1 MTYRELL
8 ELYKTGKLDAET
20 QKALEQDIEKQDA
33 ISEYLFEEASI
44 PELEELSPGPDS
56 ACSEQDNTLALIQK
70 AIRRAFIKTGTIVGA
85 VVLTLVL
92 TVLFVLPGVVD
103 LFYYRADKS
112 LGTDHAGNDVPQFSQ
127 DLAVC
132 TELFLPGKCRNF
144 SVVRSEGWGR
154 YNITIPQILASSDGS
169 FSTVIGELDKNK
181 LTLYDPNFLNLPA
194 FNAFRLPKEY
204 AGPTYCEFPLTG
216 EFLGAAGTWGE
227 MYDALDNLVENQ
239 KYRAYISFSDLSTID
254 DIWPLL
260 NHYLYRET
268 WCGVFAGDENG
279 QLIAPNI
286 GFNLCPGGALLESL
300 GELAEK
306 YPSLSLITLTEDGLT
321 SFTNDPAQYEQH
333 FISLLSYLRDR
344 PELIDL
350 FGFDAF
356 SVGSGRYDEIIESVQ
371 QNGLLIYGF
380 SAELTKEEL
389 LELRD
394 DPHISYIYTTPLH

>member
-132 TELFLPGKCRNF
+132 TELFLPGKYRDI
-144 SVVRSEGWGR
+144 SLIRSEGWGR
-154 YNITIPQILASSDGS
+154 YSITIPQISTPSGSS
-169 FSTVIGELDKNK
+169 FFTVIGELDKNE
-181 LTLYDPNFLNLPA
+181 LMLYDPNFLRLPA
-194 FNAFRLPKEY
+194 ANAFRLPKECDSFAY
-204 AGPTYCEFPLTG
+204 EGDF
-216 EFLGAAGTWGE
+216 FGAAGTWDE
-227 MYDALDNLVENQ
+227 MYDALDGLVDHQ
-239 KYRAYISFSDLSTID
+239 KYRAYISLADIRSFEDFIPLIDPYFSRGI
-254 DIWPLL
+254 
-260 NHYLYRET
+260 
-268 WCGVFAGDENG
+268 WCGVFAPDKSGRN
-279 QLIAPNI
+279 IAPNI
-286 GFNLCPGGALLESL
+286 GFNLYSGNVHLE
-300 GELAEK
+300 AANTTAQK
-306 YPSLSLITLTEDGLT
+306 YPGLSLITTDADGRTL
-321 SFTNDPAQYEQH
+321 FTHDPAQYEQH

-389 LELRD
+389 LDLRD